1 VAQPLA
7 VAVAEPQLT
16 PVALILA
23 AELEFTVK
31 APAVPHFLPQDIQVD
46 KQVSQEVT
54 LEHYL
59 VLAVV
64 VVQQALVVL

>member
-1 VAQPLA
+1 M
-7 VAVAEPQLT
+7 
-16 PVALILA
+16 
-23 AELEFTVK
+23 VK
-31 APAVPHFLPQDIQVD
+31 AVVVLHFLPQDIQVD